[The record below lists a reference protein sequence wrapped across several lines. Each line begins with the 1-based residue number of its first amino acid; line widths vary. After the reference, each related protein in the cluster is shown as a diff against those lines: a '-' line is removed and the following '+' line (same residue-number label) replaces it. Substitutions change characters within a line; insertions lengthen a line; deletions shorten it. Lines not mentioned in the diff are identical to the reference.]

1 MGEMK
6 RLKSNASAST
16 AELREF
22 VRGLRGRSPQEVMGI
37 VSSSALTKSLVTATL
52 ATVVLLGA
60 LTVIP
65 YAFSGPPKT
74 KAPKPT
80 AQEAAKSEAD
90 SAKTAAAGSKGA
102 ANGDIPSEDNLKR
115 ASKAIGLDET
125 KTADPNK
132 NPLDN
137 FDNLLDKVK

>member
-1 MGEMK
+1 MGELK

-37 VSSSALTKSLVTATL
+37 VSASALTKSLVTATF

-65 YAFSGPPKT
+65 YAFSGPPKPKT
-74 KAPKPT
+74 SKPT
-80 AQEAAKSEAD
+80 AQETAKPEAD
-90 SAKTAAAGSKGA
+90 SAKSAAA
-102 ANGDIPSEDNLKR
+102 GDIPSEDNLKR
-115 ASKAIGLDET
+115 ASKAMGLDET